1 LTGAAAEP
9 TTNKH
14 EQVLSIPVDT
24 VYFIIGKLRDCD
36 SKDVL
41 AEPAEN
47 HCPSDSESV
56 EAPRAQGNGCQHAT
70 VLQELHSLIDD
81 LREDQQ
87 VDLVAL
93 TWLGRDHCSA
103 TDWSAI
109 RGDTAEVHYA
119 QTARYLLGMSMVG
132 NFLQEGLSTLGFSGE
147 PVREP
152 TFRT

>member
-1 LTGAAAEP
+1 MS
-9 TTNKH
+9 KS

-24 VYFIIGKLRDCD
+24 VYFIIGRLRDCD
-36 SKDVL
+36 SKDTPT
-41 AEPAEN
+41 EPGEDP
-47 HCPSDSESV
+47 CPPDSEDI
-56 EAPRAQGNGCQHAT
+56 EEHRKQRNEYQYA

-81 LREDQQ
+81 LRDDQQ

-109 RGDTAEVHYA
+109 RGNTAEAHYA
-119 QTARYLLGMSMVG
+119 RTARYLLGMSMVE

-147 PVREP
+147 SVREP